1 MDNAQ
6 NEQLQQELFN
16 DVPRWIPKSNVK
28 STQDS
33 LAHHGIAF
41 EIFDRG
47 IVIIGKSGVGKSEL
61 GLELIDRGHRLICD
75 DLVAGQ
81 LTDNQVIL
89 SAPQEFGRGFIEV
102 RGIGFIDLARFYG
115 SHTICTSKEL
125 FLVIQLVDNDMLN
138 IVNQDRLHQLIGEI
152 EILGLKFPHYKL
164 PIGANRNLP
173 VLVELIVKYAIERTK
188 GYDSHQAFIDQQSN
202 FMQQGSE

>member
-1 MDNAQ
+1 MA
-6 NEQLQQELFN
+6 L
-16 DVPRWIPKSNVK
+16 
-28 STQDS
+28 
-33 LAHHGIAF
+33 
-41 EIFDRG
+41 
-47 IVIIGKSGVGKSEL
+47 
-61 GLELIDRGHRLICD
+61 LIWH
-75 DLVAGQ
+75 A
-81 LTDNQVIL
+81 
-89 SAPQEFGRGFIEV
+89 
-102 RGIGFIDLARFYG
+102 FYG
-115 SHTICTSKEL
+115 NHTICTSKEL

-202 FMQQGSE
+202 FMQQGNE

>member
-16 DVPRWIPKSNVK
+16 DTPHWIPKNNVK

-81 LTDNQVIL
+81 LTDNQVII

-202 FMQQGSE
+202 FMRQGSE

>member
-1 MDNAQ
+1 M
-6 NEQLQQELFN
+6 
-16 DVPRWIPKSNVK
+16 K

-81 LTDNQVIL
+81 LTDK
-89 SAPQEFGRGFIEV
+89 SSYPKCPQEFGRGFIEV
-102 RGIGFIDLARFYG
+102 RGIGFIDLARFMVVIP
-115 SHTICTSKEL
+115 SVLAKEL

-173 VLVELIVKYAIERTK
+173 VLVELIVKYAIRT
-188 GYDSHQAFIDQQSN
+188 N
-202 FMQQGSE
+202 